1 MLTEHASQTMSVASA
16 HPDKVLFVFAEAGD
30 ENIKL
35 TLVNAAE
42 TAFPENAVLSRDR
55 REHLS
60 QNNAERT
67 ALFDQV
73 AAAYGRGKSAVFGFE
88 EVFKNAR
95 PVLGRE
101 GFGVCIYEVYIVLV
115 GFSRNGV

>member
-42 TAFPENAVLSRDR
+42 TAFPENAVLCRDPK
-55 REHLS
+55 EHLS

-73 AAAYGRGKSAVFGFE
+73 APRMDGERVPFSVLKRYSKMRALSSVGKVLEYASMKYILSSLAS
-88 EVFKNAR
+88 
-95 PVLGRE
+95 PVT
-101 GFGVCIYEVYIVLV
+101 V
-115 GFSRNGV
+115 